1 MPWHYEG
8 WPQLLH
14 HGSQHYEGRGWAACV
29 ASAFPWGHLLLVS
42 RRALPYFPRRARRCG
57 CGIHRP
63 ETDSLDVLSGNIVE
77 IGALVGGSR
86 AAFSTVV
93 NPGRRGTRE
102 ADAVHGILP
111 EELEEGPSFVEAFQR
126 LDQFLRFASVSAL
139 VFDSDSDDDEAAP
152 PAAMRPDLEI
162 ALVGHNALRFDYPF
176 LLAECLRAGLGSS
189 AMSPWMF
196 VDTMDLLRATDSG
209 ECFKLQCAFAR
220 VCRGPSCL
228 RAHRALDNCIALEA
242 VGDCVSARMGVIPLN
257 LLRCFARRMDEP
269 ATIAQLAA
277 LMAD

>member
-1 MPWHYEG
+1 MKDAA
-8 WPQLLH
+8 
-14 HGSQHYEGRGWAACV
+14 GRLVGFPLSLGAPCCLYHTVLFTTYSAELCDAVV
-29 ASAFPWGHLLLVS
+29 AYIDL
-42 RRALPYFPRRARRCG
+42 
-57 CGIHRP
+57 

-102 ADAVHGILP
+102 ADAVHGISP
-111 EELEEGPSFVEAFQR
+111 EELEHGPSFVEAFQR
-126 LDQFLRFASVSAL
+126 LEQFLRFASVSVLA
-139 VFDSDSDDDEAAP
+139 FDSDSDDDEAVP
-152 PAAMRPDLEI
+152 PTAMRPDLEI
-162 ALVGHNALRFDYPF
+162 VLVGHNALRFDFPF

-189 AMSPWMF
+189 TISRWVF
-196 VDTMDLLRATDSG
+196 VDTMDLLQTTTCAG
-209 ECFKLQCAFAR
+209 ECKKLQCSFAR
-220 VCRGPSCL
+220 VCSGPSRL
-228 RAHRALDNCIALEA
+228 QAHRALDDCIAIEA
-242 VGDCVSARMGVIPLN
+242 VVEFVSAKLGVAPLK